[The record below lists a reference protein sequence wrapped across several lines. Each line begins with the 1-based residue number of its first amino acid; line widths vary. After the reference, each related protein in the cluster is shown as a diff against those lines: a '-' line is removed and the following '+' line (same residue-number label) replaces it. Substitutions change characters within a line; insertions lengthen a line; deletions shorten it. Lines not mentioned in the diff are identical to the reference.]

1 MNDLPNN
8 VKRVLMLMRTAM
20 AVGIDPVDVVEKAVT
35 KNIISLAEVDAIMY
49 LFDCM
54 VEEEAKRTPLSADA
68 AAVTDLIDGVECYLK
83 RQSQS

>member
-1 MNDLPNN
+1 MNDLPHN
-8 VKRVLMLMRTAM
+8 VKRVLMLMRTAV

-54 VEEEAKRTPLSADA
+54 IEEEAKQNPLCDDA
-68 AAVTDLIDGVECYLK
+68 AAVTDLIDGVESFLK